1 MGCWK
6 IVIGVEKV
14 WDDEIVER
22 EREGNE
28 KQRQHYYMMRSVR
41 IGSWSKKEVNHTV
54 RVVTHTWLL
63 MNKCGDEKTY
73 TNKTWREINK
83 YIYLYI
89 HMKKE
94 SKIKLKRRR
103 HVRRQCNETDK
114 SYHYRKEY
122 SKNRLYTIN
131 KQNKTITYQN

>member
-1 MGCWK
+1 
-6 IVIGVEKV
+6 
-14 WDDEIVER
+14 
-22 EREGNE
+22 
-28 KQRQHYYMMRSVR
+28 
-41 IGSWSKKEVNHTV
+41 
-54 RVVTHTWLL
+54 
-63 MNKCGDEKTY
+63 
-73 TNKTWREINK
+73 
-83 YIYLYI
+83 
-89 HMKKE
+89 MKKE